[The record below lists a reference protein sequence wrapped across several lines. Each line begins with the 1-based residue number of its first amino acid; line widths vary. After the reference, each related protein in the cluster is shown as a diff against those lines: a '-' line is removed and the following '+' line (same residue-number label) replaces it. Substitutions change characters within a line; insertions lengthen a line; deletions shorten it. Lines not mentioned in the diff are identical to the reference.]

1 MTGTTQQLLS
11 RNQETKFYRF
21 RYRPAGILTAGNS
34 ETLKKKLAESRVK
47 SIKAKRHTF
56 AAHVQHQDANFAV
69 TDPACSDRIS
79 RWPRNRVTDL
89 C

>member
-1 MTGTTQQLLS
+1 
-11 RNQETKFYRF
+11 
-21 RYRPAGILTAGNS
+21 PAGILTAGNS

-56 AAHVQHQDANFAV
+56 AVHVQHQDAYFAG
-69 TDPACSDRIS
+69 TDPACRDCIS
-79 RWPRNRVTDL
+79 CRPRNRIFDL